1 MSALL
6 LATASALALHAGP
19 HTRRSPPR
27 RAAVRCSAPP
37 PPPGE
42 GGGAPPEPTPS
53 DAREALERAVAID
66 AEVLPPS
73 YFESLRYDEDAVPWD
88 LFGLP
93 QAAVRNAAQSGAFG
107 PRGTAILDCGCVCHR
122 GLEPRASPT
131 HDRSAT
137 HTCESRLGQGS
148 GDNANWLA
156 ANHGYEMLG
165 FDLSGNA
172 VATATKRGD
181 RPETSSAIAAAGGSV
196 EFVQASVSQSLPHS

>member
-19 HTRRSPPR
+19 HARRSPPR
-27 RAAVRCSAPP
+27 RAAVRCCTAPP
-37 PPPGE
+37 PPAGE

-107 PRGTAILDCGCVCHR
+107 PRGTVILDCGCVCHR
-122 GLEPRASPT
+122 GSNPGLARPMTGLLLTRVRLALGRARATTRTGSRRT
-131 HDRSAT
+131 TGTRFSAST
-137 HTCESRLGQGS
+137 
-148 GDNANWLA
+148 
-156 ANHGYEMLG
+156 
-165 FDLSGNA
+165 
-172 VATATKRGD
+172 
-181 RPETSSAIAAAGGSV
+181 
-196 EFVQASVSQSLPHS
+196 

>member
-27 RAAVRCSAPP
+27 RAAVRCSPPRRAAVRCSAPP
-37 PPPGE
+37 PPAGE
-42 GGGAPPEPTPS
+42 GSGPPPEPTPS

-107 PRGTAILDCGCVCHR
+107 PRGTVILDCGCVCHR

-131 HDRSAT
+131 
-137 HTCESRLGQGS
+137 
-148 GDNANWLA
+148 
-156 ANHGYEMLG
+156 
-165 FDLSGNA
+165 
-172 VATATKRGD
+172 
-181 RPETSSAIAAAGGSV
+181 P
-196 EFVQASVSQSLPHS
+196 